1 MNRIPDLHRK
11 YYKTSRNYNYDKVE
25 AKEKGREGILGI
37 WDLRRKKKRGKEGE
51 RERERER
58 ELRELRNSKGHKMG
72 LSAFFASWPKI
83 WIPEIK

>member
-25 AKEKGREGILGI
+25 AKEKGREVILGI

-51 RERERER
+51 KEGERG
-58 ELRELRNSKGHKMG
+58 KGKG
-72 LSAFFASWPKI
+72 RRAQKTRDPDWFINWL
-83 WIPEIK
+83 

>member
-37 WDLRRKKKRGKEGE
+37 WDLRRKKKRGKEG
-51 RERERER
+51 
-58 ELRELRNSKGHKMG
+58 
-72 LSAFFASWPKI
+72 I
-83 WIPEIK
+83 WIPEIEYYQKVWF